1 MSWPVYKK
9 GFKSYLK
16 LEKSLSKN
24 TVEAY
29 LRDIEKLTQYFDV
42 HQLQY
47 APEDVTLKQLREFIG
62 WLHELGLSAF
72 SQARI
77 ISGIKA
83 FFEYLL
89 HEEVIDSSPAE
100 LLDAPRLARTL
111 PDVLSADEIDAIIQ
125 SIDMSKPFA
134 HRNRAIV
141 ETLYSCGLRV
151 SELVQLKLT
160 DIYETE
166 KFLRIVGKGNKE
178 RLVPIGN
185 MALRQIEMY
194 LKERQHLPVVENAR
208 NLLFL
213 NNRGKA
219 ISRVMIFLIIK
230 KMVKEAGIQKV
241 ISPHTFRHSFATVL
255 IENGADLRAVQAM
268 LGHAS
273 ITTTEIYT
281 HLNTQYLHQV
291 VNEFH
296 PRGKHKK

>member
-42 HQLQY
+42 HQMEY
-47 APEDVTLKQLREFIG
+47 APEDVKLKQLREFIG
-62 WLHELGLSAF
+62 WLNELGLSAF

-89 HEEVIDSSPAE
+89 HEEAIDSSPAE

-194 LKERQHLPVVENAR
+194 LKERQHLPVVESAR

-230 KMVKEAGIQKV
+230 KLVKEAGIQKV